1 MSKTRKLEGLL
12 ELIQKLNRQ
21 STKIPILVEGKNDRT
36 ALRRLG
42 IQGEIMCIKSSP
54 HILYDILDDISSAE
68 IILLVDFDAYGTKI
82 AKEIIQ
88 QLEKK
93 RIKVNAQFWR
103 RLKALVRRD
112 VKDIE
117 GLFSYLE
124 KLKKSSPQ

>member
-42 IQGEIMCIKSSP
+42 IQGEIICIKSSR
-54 HILYDILDDISSAE
+54 HILYDSLDDISSAE

-93 RIKVNAQFWR
+93 RIKVNAHFWR